1 MKNIYQK
8 LLVATLLICSL
19 QTFAQV
25 PVLSSY
31 TSGAPTIYLD
41 FDGHT
46 VAGTQWN
53 TNGTIVCG
61 PANLNTTQIQEV
73 YNMIAEDYRPFTVNI
88 TTDSTKYFAAPANKR
103 MRVIFTIS
111 HTWYP
116 QAVGGV
122 SYINSFTWGDNTPAF
137 VFTAAL
143 GYNTKKISEAGSHEA
158 GHTLGLR
165 HQAVYDAN
173 CVKITDYNSG
183 TGAGEIGWAPIMG
196 VGYSKNFT
204 TWTTGPNSVSC
215 TTIQKDMEVITKTT
229 NGITYR
235 TDDFQET
242 FGTASDIPQVNNQI
256 TIQGMISTS
265 ADKDMFKVTL
275 PKRSTFFLNAIP
287 YNIGTANAGSDL
299 DLQVQ
304 IYDAAM
310 NPVGTYNPAPLLN
323 SVVDTILDAGV
334 YYFMLDGKGNQYAT
348 EYGSLGSY
356 NLQGTY
362 AEAIILPLHKF
373 ELKGTNDNGIHKLNW
388 EVVADERII
397 KQTIE
402 VSSGNG
408 FTALTNVENN
418 ARTYQYL
425 ANASGSLQYR
435 VKVYTDNGANYY
447 SNIILVRAQSQSKP
461 RLAATLIKGNMLVVN
476 SADNYHYAVTDYS
489 GRILTTGQV
498 AAGRSD
504 ITLPSLTAGSYLVR
518 FTGNATQFVE
528 KFVKQ

>member
-8 LLVATLLICSL
+8 LLTAMLLLGSL
-19 QTFAQV
+19 QGISQV

-31 TSGAPTIYLD
+31 NSGAPTIFLD

-46 VAGTQWN
+46 VSGTQWN
-53 TNGTIVCG
+53 SYGTIVCG
-61 PANLNTTQIQEV
+61 PSNLNTTQIQEV
-73 YNMIAEDYRPFTVNI
+73 FNMIAEDYRPFAVNI

-122 SYINSFTWGDNTPAF
+122 AYINSFTWGDNTPAF
-137 VFTAAL
+137 VFTAAQ
-143 GYNTKKISEAGSHEA
+143 GYSVKKIAESGSHEA

-173 CVKITDYNSG
+173 CVKISDYNTG
-183 TGAGEIGWAPIMG
+183 TGSGEIGWAPIMG

-204 TWTTGPNSVSC
+204 TWTTGPNSISC
-215 TTIQKDMEVITKTT
+215 TTIQKDMDVITKAA

-235 TDDFQET
+235 TDDFQES
-242 FGTASDIPQVNNQI
+242 FGSASDLPQVNNQI
-256 TIQGMISTS
+256 TIQGMISNS

-323 SVVDTILDAGV
+323 SVVDTILDAGT

-373 ELKGTNDNGIHKLNW
+373 ELKGTNNNGMHKLNW

-397 KQTIE
+397 KQTVE

-408 FTALTNVENN
+408 FTALATVENN
-418 ARTYQYL
+418 ARTYQYN
-425 ANASGSLQYR
+425 ANASRTLQYR
-435 VKVYTDNGANYY
+435 VKVYTDNGTSYY
-447 SNIILVRAQSQSKP
+447 SNIIAVRPQAQSKP
-461 RLAATLIKGNMLVVN
+461 TLGATLIRSNTLSVN
-476 SADNYHYAVTDYS
+476 TEDNYQYAVTDYN
-489 GRILTTGQV
+489 GRVITTGQV

-504 ITLPSLTAGSYLVR
+504 ISLPSLVAGSYMIR
-518 FTGNATQFVE
+518 FTNNNGQFVE